1 MEKTSIKIDKWA
13 LITPEEGKKAVSIYF
28 NDDNKENLKN
38 ELFVYFSSGICLQT
52 NNWKNKH
59 MYLLLDHSVVP
70 QFNYILIK

>member
-28 NDDNKENLKN
+28 NDDNNENLKN
-38 ELFVYFSSGICLQT
+38 ELFVYFCSGI
-52 NNWKNKH
+52 WKNKH